1 MLIAHIGIY
10 RDKKGELIIIPTW
23 QQNGGPRLD
32 SMKYTKLSSDYTED
46 EVGKKILE
54 SAEISRMN
62 EQEDP
67 EQDVCKEASGL
78 KTWNAFQKKYEN
90 VMISVL
96 DSGEWKIARFLKQ
109 RGHSY
114 GLDKDDVDKYTK
126 IFSEALSAEELGKVV
141 LEMFAM
147 E

>member
-1 MLIAHIGIY
+1 MLIAHVGIF
-10 RDKKGELIIIPTW
+10 RDKNGEMLIIPTW
-23 QQNGGPRLD
+23 QQDGGPRLD
-32 SMKYTKLSSDYTED
+32 SMQYSKLSSDYTED
-46 EVGKKILE
+46 EVGKKILD

-78 KTWNAFQKKYEN
+78 KTWKAFQKKYEN

-96 DSGEWKIARFLKQ
+96 DTGEWKIARFLKQ
-109 RGHSY
+109 KGHSY
-114 GLDKDDVDKYTK
+114 GLNKDEVDKYTRHYK
-126 IFSEALSAEELGKVV
+126 EALSAEELGKVV

-147 E
+147 K